1 MTSCSG
7 TFDWIYLLGPSVALN
22 TSCVVSDTPIEHL
35 QQEDWPWDF
44 MTDFFWKT
52 HHPNSHST
60 SWMVWDVFECREKS
74 IMKYKVPLHSGRH
87 ASCVGKN
94 SLPGLAWS
102 WWSTES
108 RVQTPDKHSY
118 HWSKI
123 EGKLLSY
130 IVLKDYWGPIAGE
143 GVCLSFDKLLRNWC
157 KGLGICWEKEPNF
170 LPDAK
175 IIGVQLAKRIG
186 STFYAHLEESKK

>member
-1 MTSCSG
+1 MR
-7 TFDWIYLLGPSVALN
+7 FHDRLLLTDPPPQFSFNLMDGVR
-22 TSCVVSDTPIEHL
+22 CV
-35 QQEDWPWDF
+35 
-44 MTDFFWKT
+44 
-52 HHPNSHST
+52 
-60 SWMVWDVFECREKS
+60 WMLWKS

-87 ASCVGKN
+87 ASCVRKQ

-102 WWSTES
+102 WWSPES

-118 HWSKI
+118 HWSKLI
-123 EGKLLSY
+123 EGKLLRY

-157 KGLGICWEKEPNF
+157 KGLGICWKKEPNF

-186 STFYAHLEESKK
+186 SPLHVLRPSRGIQKMTKT